1 MRTKSQTSARMK
13 MKYEVTGAVN
23 RLGRAEEVDE
33 VDLGNFAERGS
44 MGTTCMDNFQSEGR
58 LSGTAD
64 SWRKLVL
71 R

>member
-1 MRTKSQTSARMK
+1 

-44 MGTTCMDNFQSEGR
+44 MGTRAWIISKVKEGC
-58 LSGTAD
+58 LELQTLGGS
-64 SWRKLVL
+64 
-71 R
+71 